1 MTRVN
6 TLKDIEAI
14 YVESLNQQSK
24 SLLSENQTVGKQ
36 TAGEELEDEKKSSK
50 DLQKSTGPEAA
61 ENFDKNV
68 NEAGGSGKR
77 DEKNHYS
84 TGKTS
89 NESINNN
96 KMQKKQSI
104 FDKLYEDVLGGD
116 DDEMEMS
123 ADFGDA
129 IGDDE
134 YGDED
139 ETEDEVT
146 LSLPRDV
153 AQKLCDILN
162 DQLADDED
170 IEDIEDTEEFDDED
184 DVSADDMF
192 REGPDVQEIGDAG
205 PAGSDL
211 DKGNLKGKGNKVKG
225 KGPAHKS
232 SRNSSGSSSLKGGKA
247 EPSELGDKSATLT
260 GKNNKVPG
268 KVRGHGQELMD

>member
-129 IGDDE
+129 IGD
-134 YGDED
+134 
-139 ETEDEVT
+139 
-146 LSLPRDV
+146 
-153 AQKLCDILN
+153 
-162 DQLADDED
+162 
-170 IEDIEDTEEFDDED
+170 IEDTEEFDDED